1 MISSSQSNAQ
11 GIRGLGSIEG
21 VRFQVTVRGV
31 LRQCLVTRDAL
42 LFISRAGKEEER
54 QADLLGIFR
63 EYEFRIYRLARMLVA
78 MGIKGTPLLLGPW
91 SFRIDA
97 LTSKGKPAPF

>member
-1 MISSSQSNAQ
+1 MISFTQSDAHSKH
-11 GIRGLGSIEG
+11 GIAVNDG
-21 VRFQVTVRGV
+21 VRFHVTVRGV

-42 LFISRAGKEEER
+42 LFISQTAIGEEHK
-54 QADLLGIFR
+54 ADLMSIFR
-63 EYEFRIYRLARMLVA
+63 QYEFRIYRLARMLVA

-97 LTSKGKPAPF
+97 LTYKGKSSPY

>member
-11 GIRGLGSIEG
+11 GIRGIGAVDG
-21 VRFQVTVRGV
+21 VRFHVTVRGV

-42 LFISRAGKEEER
+42 LFISHTAKEEEE

-63 EYEFRIYRLARMLVA
+63 EYEFRIYRLARMLVT

-97 LTSKGKPAPF
+97 LTYKGRPTPF